1 VVQTYSQEKKTMAED
16 TATAEPQEA
25 QAPESEAPQIPTL
38 DLQDLA
44 VVLNLLNIAIK
55 RGTYEPTELTEVGIT
70 YGRLEAFLKY
80 QAQLQA
86 AQQAPE
92 KKEGEA

>member
-1 VVQTYSQEKKTMAED
+1 MAEVE
-16 TATAEPQEA
+16 ATEELKEEA
-25 QAPESEAPQIPTL
+25 SPAPERTEIPTL

-44 VVLNLLNIAIK
+44 VVLNLLNTAIK
-55 RGTYEPTELTEVGIT
+55 RGTYEPTELTQVGIT

-86 AQQAPE
+86 AQQKPE
-92 KKEGEA
+92 KTEGEA